1 MSETGWPDRLETLQY
16 EARQLNFSSPVALAD
31 SLRLQWLLWKVRKY
45 TMVLRPRLRA
55 LYHLAQT
62 LDRIPVA
69 GDIVECGVYNG
80 GSAGVLAYASRAAPP
95 SRSTPFRPHARRG
108 GTAFGARDER
118 RADGAAPPRADGA
131 APPRAD
137 GAAQPARGLW
147 LFDSFQGLPPASA
160 KDGDKAQDRQG
171 TCLGSEQNV
180 RRLMGALGIAESRL
194 HVVKGWFEDTFP
206 TVQIERIAL
215 LHIDADWYE
224 SVRLSLERFYDAVA
238 PGGFV
243 VLDDY
248 GHWLGCR
255 HAVDEFF
262 AQRRLQPELVEV
274 DYTGRYLQKKG

>member
-1 MSETGWPDRLETLQY
+1 MSETGWPHRLETLQY

-31 SLRLQWLLWKVRKY
+31 SLRLQWLLWRVRKY

-55 LYHLAQT
+55 LYHLTQT

-95 SRSTPFRPHARRG
+95 
-108 GTAFGARDER
+108 
-118 RADGAAPPRADGA
+118 RAGV
-131 APPRAD
+131 
-137 GAAQPARGLW
+137 AAQPCRGLW

-180 RRLMGALGIAESRL
+180 RRLMRALGIAESRL

-206 TVQIERIAL
+206 AVQIERIAL

-224 SVRLSLERFYDAVA
+224 SVRLSLEHFYDAVA

-255 HAVDEFF
+255 QAVDEFF
-262 AQRRLQPELVEV
+262 AQRGLQVDLIEV